1 LPGEDSISKCWVRW
15 RERFR
20 DGDTAVLENFSIAV
34 NFIEKWLVNR
44 LFSFSLQVFCNPH
57 PYIDFPVFR
66 HFERN
71 NKYKYLLNRPGGGKL
86 LSPADRKFF
95 PRRKTQEEKS
105 YMANPGIFLSYN
117 GGMEYHTA

>member
-20 DGDTAVLENFSIAV
+20 DGDNAVLEIFSIAV
-34 NFIEKWLVNR
+34 NYIEKWLVNR
-44 LFSFSLQVFCNPH
+44 LFSFTLRVILNTYPDIGYQIS
-57 PYIDFPVFR
+57 R

-71 NKYKYLLNRPGGGKL
+71 NKYKYLQNRPGGEKV